1 MGIDPGIATVGFGVI
16 DTERGRHSFVRC
28 GVITT
33 PASTPLSSRLDR
45 I

>member
-1 MGIDPGIATVGFGVI
+1 MRILGIDPGIATVGFGVI

-33 PASTPLSSRLDR
+33 LSL
-45 I
+45 IHI